1 MTLAGRPDPSGQP
14 TDDRLAALV
23 GRLSLEERVRVLTG
37 ETTWTLY
44 PLPTA
49 GLRALTVSDGP
60 IGVRGRG
67 REPITS
73 AQMPAPS
80 AIAATWDEA
89 LAGELGTLAAAE
101 ARAKSADVV
110 LAPVVNLQRTPVAGR
125 HFECFSE
132 DPLLSGRMAVP
143 YVAAVQRAGVGAC
156 VKHFV
161 ANDSETE
168 RTVYRSRLSVRAL
181 REVYLA
187 PFERVVKDA
196 GVWMVMAAYNG
207 LEVRSAQDGER
218 PDGAAE
224 AAPATEHRWLL
235 RELLKEEWEFDGV
248 VVSDWLATKSTA
260 ASALGG
266 LDLVMPGPGGPWSGS
281 GALLEA
287 VRAGEVPVEDVDDKV
302 RRILRLAA
310 RVGALREPAE
320 GDAEGDAE
328 GTGDPGPDGDLQNDS
343 HREVPSGHQPD
354 TRALLRRAAARA
366 TVVLRNE
373 GRLLPLPPD
382 TSRIALIGAN
392 ALDPFVQGGG
402 SAHVTP
408 PHLSRPL
415 DALREAF
422 PSARGLPGP
431 AGVQGKVTAH
441 RGGRTLRH
449 APLVEASALDGG
461 SVQLTVHA
469 VDGRQLYALS
479 RPAPWDG
486 ALGELPEDA
495 AYVRL
500 AARLRLDEPG
510 EHLLEAAPVGAHRIE
525 IDGGLLS
532 ESTHH
537 VAEEVLLDQ
546 SAGHPEG
553 HVRRVDVG
561 EDGLELTV
569 SATVQ
574 AVDLGAFGRFAR
586 MELRHLPPE
595 PGPDEEIAEAVE
607 AARQADTAVVVVG
620 TNPEA
625 ESEGWDRKGLGL
637 PGRQDELVRRVAE
650 ANPRTVV
657 VVNAGA
663 PVLLPWL
670 DEGAVRAVLW
680 WWLPGQEAGG
690 SLADVLTGA
699 CEPSGR
705 LPWTLPAAAGDV
717 PVPDGVPRDGV
728 IDYTDDLDVGHRG
741 WDRLGRE
748 PARDFGHGLGYADWS
763 YGEPSA
769 GPWREGLPL
778 EVTVP
783 VRNTG
788 DRRAREVVQVYLEPP
803 RGSAPGDRPEHQRPL
818 RMLAGFTV
826 VEAEPGETVRAAVA
840 VEPRAFE
847 VWDEAS
853 RSWRTPAGEYRLLAA
868 HSSRDVRGAVNVH
881 AGGGPGPGSDSG
893 SGPGPGSASGPASDP
908 GSGSGS
914 GPGARTSAHD

>member
-1 MTLAGRPDPSGQP
+1 MTLSGRSEPSGQP
-14 TDDRLAALV
+14 TDARLDELV

-44 PLPTA
+44 PLPSA
-49 GLRALTVSDGP
+49 GLLPLTVSDGP

-67 REPITS
+67 LEPTTS

-80 AIAATWDEA
+80 ALAATWDEA
-89 LAGELGTLAAAE
+89 LAGELGALAAAE
-101 ARAKSADVV
+101 ARAKSAHVV

-168 RTVYRSRLSVRAL
+168 RTAYRSRLSARAL

-207 LEVRSAQDGER
+207 LEVRP
-218 PDGAAE
+218 PDGRPSGETE

-248 VVSDWLATKSTA
+248 VVSDWMATKSTV
-260 ASALGG
+260 ASARGG
-266 LDLVMPGPGGPWSGS
+266 LDLVMPGPGGPWAES

-287 VRAGEVPVEDVDDKV
+287 VRSGEVPEEDVDDKV

-310 RVGALREPAE
+310 RTGAL
-320 GDAEGDAE
+320 
-328 GTGDPGPDGDLQNDS
+328 GDPEPHAPDVRQAAEEPGGPGADARKSAGAGPDAGRQ
-343 HREVPSGHQPD
+343 REEPSGHQPA

-373 GRLLPLPPD
+373 DDLLPLPGN

-392 ALDPFVQGGG
+392 AVEPFVQGGG

-408 PHLSRPL
+408 PHVSSPL

-422 PSARGLPGP
+422 
-431 AGVQGKVTAH
+431 AGEVTLH
-441 RGGRTLRH
+441 RGGRTLEH
-449 APLVEASALDGG
+449 APLVEPSVLDGG
-461 SVQLTVHA
+461 SLELSVHGE
-469 VDGRQLYALS
+469 DGAELYALT
-479 RPAPWDG
+479 RTAPWDG
-486 ALGELPEDA
+486 TLSALPEGA
-495 AYVRL
+495 ATVRVR
-500 AARLRLDEPG
+500 ARLRLDGPG
-510 EHLLEAAPVGAHRIE
+510 EHLLEAAPVGAHRVE
-525 IDGGLLS
+525 IDGSVLT
-532 ESTHH
+532 ESTQR
-537 VAEEVLLDQ
+537 AGPEVLLDQ
-546 SAGHPEG
+546 SARHPAGHT
-553 HVRRVDVG
+553 RRVTVG
-561 EDGLELTV
+561 ESGLEVTV

-574 AVDLGAFGRFAR
+574 AVGLGSFGRFAKL
-586 MELRHLPPE
+586 ELRHLPPG
-595 PGPDEEIAEAVE
+595 PGAEEEIAEAVE
-607 AARQADTAVVVVG
+607 AARQAEAAVVVVG
-620 TNPEA
+620 TNPET

-650 ANPRTVV
+650 ANPRTVAV
-657 VVNAGA
+657 VDAGA

-690 SLADVLTGA
+690 ALADVLTGE

-705 LPWTLPAAAGDV
+705 LPWTLPAAAADV

-728 IDYTDDLDVGHRG
+728 IDYTEDVDVGYRA

-748 PARDFGHGLGYADWS
+748 PARDFGFGLGYAAWH

-769 GPWREGLPL
+769 GPWREDRPL

-788 DRRAREVVQVYLEPP
+788 RRRSREVVQVYLEPP
-803 RGSAPGDRPEHQRPL
+803 PGSGTESGAEPAGPPESGERAHTRPTR
-818 RMLAGFTV
+818 RLAGFTV

-840 VEPRAFE
+840 VEPRAFQI
-847 VWDEAS
+847 WDERTHA
-853 RSWRTPAGEYRLLAA
+853 WRTQAGGHRLLTA
-868 HSSRDVRGAVNVH
+868 HSSRDVRGAVTVY
-881 AGGGPGPGSDSG
+881 AGAGTDG
-893 SGPGPGSASGPASDP
+893 SGLED
-908 GSGSGS
+908 
-914 GPGARTSAHD
+914 PGARTGGGRGAGGPPAPGARSRAGD